1 MSSDNTHTHMH
12 FRNEGEEKMS
22 KWEEKEEE
30 NNILVFPA
38 VKLNQN
44 GAKNFLSSQTRPD
57 MKLVPAIASG
67 SVDCQS
73 IKKQKQKQKK
83 VFVIYQQQIRERIF
97 WLQLFLPSPFGQFDS
112 AANRFSCK
120 KNHQQWERKGGRE
133 GKKLQLTTFCSSDK
147 TQSENPKNIKTRKKG
162 KICLWVN

>member
-1 MSSDNTHTHMH
+1 M
-12 FRNEGEEKMS
+12 RRKE
-22 KWEEKEEE
+22 EEE
-30 NNILVFPA
+30 NNILVFPT

-120 KNHQQWERKGGRE
+120 KTISNEREKK

-147 TQSENPKNIKTRKKG
+147 TQSQKPKTSQQEKKEKSVCG
-162 KICLWVN
+162 